1 MAPLVE
7 IFDILKLTTKEA
19 MMDPISKQK
28 CYSNVQTREGQ
39 MHMIFESTPDDNV
52 FKIIELG
59 KNGEADIR
67 KIFSSLNPEPQT
79 SKRPACHSGDD
90 VSQNSIDQRL
100 NSDLALPSKL
110 MM

>member
-28 CYSNVQTREGQ
+28 EGQ

-59 KNGEADIR
+59 
-67 KIFSSLNPEPQT
+67 SLNPEPQT